1 VSLSDPLEESD
12 NGTPLT
18 DEERRGL
25 LLPVLTRKELNR
37 AEAENISQAMTWL
50 FLSRRRLRPESV
62 TREGWIRRLHQR
74 MYNQVWAWAGQYRT
88 TDRNLGVPCW
98 QIRVDM
104 RDLEADVL
112 AWLADTNAT
121 RFSDDECAIRFGYRL
136 VVIHPFP
143 NGNGRW
149 SRLASDAL
157 IVALGG
163 TRFTWGGASLTET
176 GQLRR
181 SYITALQAAD
191 TSGDFGPLTAFAR
204 S

>member
-1 VSLSDPLEESD
+1 MTDLLGEPDA
-12 NGTPLT
+12 GTPLT
-18 DEERRGL
+18 DEERQGL
-25 LLPVLTRKELNR
+25 RLPVLTRKELNR
-37 AEAENISQAMTWL
+37 AEAENISEAMSWL

-62 TREGWIRRLHQR
+62 TQEAWLKRLHGR
-74 MYNQVWAWAGQYRT
+74 MYEQVWAWAGQYRT
-88 TDRNLGVPCW
+88 TDRNLGVPYW

-104 RDLEADVL
+104 RDLEANVQ
-112 AWLADTNAT
+112 AWLADASAM

-157 IVALGG
+157 VVALGG
-163 TRFTWGGASLTET
+163 HRFSWGGASLTAASRMR
-176 GQLRR
+176 L
-181 SYITALQAAD
+181 SYFTALRTAD
-191 TSGDFGPLTAFAR
+191 TATDFGPLMAFAR